1 MGDNVEEAEM
11 GENVACT
18 GKGAYRILVG
28 NLAGRGLGV
37 DEILLLKC
45 LGIGRD

>member
-1 MGDNVEEAEM
+1 VGDNVEDAEM

-37 DEILLLKC
+37 DEIIL
-45 LGIGRD
+45 I